1 MNSPAYPGQIDWSV
15 AQKQAVDLVQ
25 LFLGTVDDQRN
36 RVRRLE
42 EHVQSLIHRLAAA
55 EERLEV
61 HRKSIQNLELS
72 LRQARAQSEEE
83 HTVLQERL
91 TEVLERDFRNDNPN
105 AATAVG
111 FSRDEALDD
120 MESLISSLW
129 PIVTQHLNRVRKRG
143 EPVEVVPVLAE
154 TVEILFG
161 IADVDDGRLVQNIG
175 NEHYSDVVRKMREI
189 RDRLVACA
197 PMHSWDFAII
207 QGEPLRPGQEAWR
220 DCPADG
226 LAQYVI
232 RPGYIEG
239 GRVIR
244 NQVVFTAA
252 WRP

>member
-1 MNSPAYPGQIDWSV
+1 MNSPAYPGQIDWGA
-15 AQKQAVDLVQ
+15 AQRQAVDLVQ
-25 LFLGTVDDQRN
+25 LFLGAIDDQRN

-42 EHVQSLIHRLAAA
+42 EHVQSLIHGLTAA

-61 HRKSIQNLELS
+61 QRKSIQNLELS

-83 HTVLQERL
+83 HTILQERL

-111 FSRDEALDD
+111 FGRDEALDD
-120 MESLISSLW
+120 MESLVSSLW
-129 PIVTQHLNRVRKRG
+129 GIITQHMGRRRKHDELG
-143 EPVEVVPVLAE
+143 DVVPVLAE

-161 IADVDDGRLVQNIG
+161 IADVDDGRLAQNIG
-175 NEHYSDVVRKMREI
+175 DEHFSDVVRKTREI
-189 RDRLVACA
+189 RERLAACA
-197 PMHSWDFAII
+197 PMHSWDFEFI
-207 QGEPLRPGQEAWR
+207 QGEPLRRGQEAWR
-220 DCPADG
+220 ACPADG

-232 RPGYIEG
+232 RPAYIES

-244 NQVVFTAA
+244 NQVVFTEV